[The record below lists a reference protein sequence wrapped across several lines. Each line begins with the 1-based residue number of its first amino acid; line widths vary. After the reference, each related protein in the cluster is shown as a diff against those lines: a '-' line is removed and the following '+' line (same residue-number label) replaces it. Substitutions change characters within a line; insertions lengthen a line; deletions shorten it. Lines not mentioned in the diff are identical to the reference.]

1 MVHSGRLKR
10 ARRVGVCSYVLEK
23 MMGGRKDFAEGDGQ
37 VREGEDI
44 WGKVCAICRIYRITM
59 SGGREYQRGDT
70 HKFCMRI
77 RVVK

>member
-1 MVHSGRLKR
+1 
-10 ARRVGVCSYVLEK
+10 
-23 MMGGRKDFAEGDGQ
+23 MGGRKDFAEGDGQ

-59 SGGREYQRGDT
+59 SGGRECQRGDT

-77 RVVK
+77 RVEK